1 MYKPLLKTKKQTNKI
16 SRGPSL
22 VLSLRGVV
30 FDPCSG
36 KMPLLI
42 HSYKGF
48 KLGAATLCL
57 TQNLQHCIPLGNGFA
72 IYKSFNKTIWSGAC
86 AHK

>member
-30 FDPCSG
+30 FDPCPG

-48 KLGAATLCL
+48 KLGAATLC
-57 TQNLQHCIPLGNGFA
+57 
-72 IYKSFNKTIWSGAC
+72 
-86 AHK
+86 